1 MKTKKQHK
9 GLLPSLLGKVGV
21 GLLCGL
27 MTSCNN
33 GAKDAKMLNQLT
45 EGDVQI
51 SRIDPTDWYVGMKAP
66 SLQLMVYGQGI
77 REAEVKVKG
86 AKLDSVVRLDS
97 PNYLL
102 VYLNVKGCKA
112 GTLPLTF
119 TLGDKK
125 TTVAYQLKER
135 EKAGDERVGFSN
147 ADVLYMLM
155 PDRFAQGADHPS
167 QVEGMNTYREDR
179 SQPSLRHGGDLEGI
193 RQHLDYFNELGVT
206 ALWFTP
212 VLENN
217 SPDTDNGFS
226 TYHGYATTDYYRVDP
241 RFGTNEQY
249 RSLIADAHK
258 HGLKVVMDMIFNHCG
273 FEHPWVS
280 DMPSKDWLNTP
291 EWLSEKQ
298 SGRDPMTGFTANADG
313 SEPAK
318 SAYLQTSYKL
328 TPVLDPYASEVDL
341 HETVDGWFVP
351 SMPDLNHRN
360 PHVMQYLIQNSIWW
374 IETVGIDGIRMDTYP
389 YADREGMAKWMARLN
404 DEYPNFNTVGETWVT
419 EPAYTAAWQK
429 DSKLSELNSQLKTV
443 MDFSFFDKLNQA
455 KHEETDGWWNGYN
468 RIYNSLVY
476 DYLYENPSNV
486 MAFIENHDT
495 DRFLGNGQDSLM
507 LKQALALLLTMN
519 RTPQLYYGTE
529 VLMNGTKDV
538 TDGNVRK
545 DFPGGFPGDTHN
557 CFLPPLSPSDSSPQ
571 AGAQSGRTQ
580 AEQSMFTWLSNLLHW
595 RNGNETIVRGY
606 QTQFCPWK
614 GVYVIARRWHRNTV
628 MTILNGTWQPTV
640 LEVERYKE
648 LFDTDQ
654 LQREATDVI
663 TGQKYDLTKDLPLRP
678 RQTLVLEF

>member
-51 SRIDPTDWYVGMKAP
+51 SRIDPTDWYVGMKDP

-529 VLMNGTKDV
+529 VLMNGTKEV

-545 DFPGGFPGDTHN
+545 DFPGGFTGDTHN
-557 CFLPPLSPSDSSPQ
+557 CFT
-571 AGAQSGRTQ
+571 AEGRTQ

-628 MTILNGTWQPTV
+628 MTILNGTWQPAT